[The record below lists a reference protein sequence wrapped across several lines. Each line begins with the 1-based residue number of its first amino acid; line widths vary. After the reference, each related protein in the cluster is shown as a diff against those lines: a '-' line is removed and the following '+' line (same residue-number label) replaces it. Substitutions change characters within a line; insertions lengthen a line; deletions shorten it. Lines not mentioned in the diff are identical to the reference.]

1 MKNPPKERGSVPQP
15 ERARKAPDARKPPR
29 RAWQSS
35 QISRSR
41 LTFPEQL
48 VSRFV
53 QTPFGTADICREVTD
68 QFTRQFVDLGTFEV
82 IDPQAPKVQN
92 GRAQHPA
99 DAVASAVEYV
109 SVHGARSVIG
119 PAPVPQQAA
128 PADREKLCAK
138 APRRDR

>member
-1 MKNPPKERGSVPQP
+1 MYSTKK
-15 ERARKAPDARKPPR
+15 
-29 RAWQSS
+29 
-35 QISRSR
+35 
-41 LTFPEQL
+41 L

-119 PAPVPQQAA
+119 PALTLNRLRQPIEKSYVPKR
-128 PADREKLCAK
+128 PGGTVRRSTRESR
-138 APRRDR
+138 PP